1 MNEQTTLA
9 GLAWTQKKK
18 QTRRERFLSEMDR
31 VIPWKRLLAV
41 IEPHYAKPGAGRRP
55 KELETMLRIYFLQ
68 QWFDLS
74 DPGAEDALYDSEAMR
89 RFAGVELGDDAIPDE
104 STILRF
110 RHLLETHDLTRAIF
124 EEIGTL
130 LEEKGLLLKQGTIVD
145 ATIIHAPASTKNGA
159 KARDPEMRSTSKG
172 NNWYFGM
179 KIHVGTTVDGLVHTL
194 ATTNA
199 AQSDIKQMEGLLHG
213 EEEVI
218 YGDGAY
224 WKQADRKAYR
234 AKGVRYRI
242 NRRGKRNQPLS
253 ERWRQVNRARSTVRA
268 RGEHAFRVVKQ
279 LWGFTKVRYR
289 GLAKN
294 TVRAYAAFG
303 LANLYMARRSLLP
316 AGA

>member
-18 QTRRERFLSEMDR
+18 QTRRERFLSEMDQ

-41 IEPHYAKPGAGRRP
+41 IEPHYTKPGAGRRP
-55 KELETMLRIYFLQ
+55 KDMETMLRIYFLQ

-74 DPGAEDALYDSEAMR
+74 DPAAEDALYDSESMR

-110 RHLLETHDLTRAIF
+110 RHLLETHELTRAIF
-124 EEIGTL
+124 EEIGSL

-159 KARDPEMRSTSKG
+159 KVRDPEMRSTRKG

-218 YGDGAY
+218 YGDSAY
-224 WKQADRKAYR
+224 WKEADRKAYP

-242 NRRGKRNQPLS
+242 NRRAKRNQPLTK
-253 ERWRQVNRARSTVRA
+253 RWMQVNRARSTVRA
-268 RGEHAFRVVKQ
+268 RGEHAFRVVKH

-289 GLAKN
+289 GLVKN